1 MIDGDSK
8 ETTLF
13 RARQRYIEFSDDQ
26 AVKMLE
32 LRDRLWRVEVKAGV
46 VEDENHRLKVQLEQ
60 HRLRLDQLEKLL
72 IRSGFKF

>member
-13 RARQRYIEFSDDQ
+13 RAKQRYAEFSDDQ

-32 LRDRLWRVEVKAGV
+32 LRDRLWRAEVKADIV
-46 VEDENHRLKVQLEQ
+46 DSENHRLKAQLEQ
-60 HRLRLDQLEKLL
+60 HKRRLDQLERLL
-72 IRSGFKF
+72 ISQGFKF